1 MERKYL
7 LRDELSRLLKKRD
20 RKEGGKRKPGG
31 KEGERKMKIGDEG
44 KRERVHGFYN
54 IKLNARRKVSAH
66 KFILTRIPCFSIAK
80 RGLHK
85 PVTQS
90 VKGSR
95 APSL

>member
-1 MERKYL
+1 M
-7 LRDELSRLLKKRD
+7 LKKRD

-31 KEGERKMKIGDEG
+31 KEGERKMKIGEGNGNEG

-66 KFILTRIPCFSIAK
+66 KFILTRILCFSIAK